1 MNKLF
6 GVIALSALL
15 ISGAAFA
22 ADTAPVAS
30 DKNAVKAE
38 APKAEAAKPATEER
52 QVQTEATTAE
62 ERAVAKDTCGGAGN
76 YMGLRILAKGE
87 TLAPGS
93 RKVDITKLPA
103 GTRVFDGSKPH
114 PEANGSNK
122 DANPKRL
129 NLIIDRRN
137 VIAEAFCG

>member
-6 GVIALSALL
+6 WVIALSALL
-15 ISGAAFA
+15 MSGAAFA
-22 ADTAPVAS
+22 ADTAPATGEN
-30 DKNAVKAE
+30 NAVKTE
-38 APKAEAAKPATEER
+38 LPKAEPSKPAPQER

-62 ERAVAKDTCGGAGN
+62 ERALAKDTCGGAGN
-76 YMGLRILAKGE
+76 YMGLRVLGKDE

-93 RKVDITKLPA
+93 RKVDLNKLPA